1 MDGAIPLL
9 PLYVL
14 TASTARTLP
23 LLLPF
28 MGSLQKI
35 QFFYI
40 TVTRRLTTGKRTGK
54 RVVRQFRHRV
64 NVTVYL
70 HRPMIV

>member
-40 TVTRRLTTGKRTGK
+40 TVTRRLTTGKR
-54 RVVRQFRHRV
+54 VVRQFRHRA